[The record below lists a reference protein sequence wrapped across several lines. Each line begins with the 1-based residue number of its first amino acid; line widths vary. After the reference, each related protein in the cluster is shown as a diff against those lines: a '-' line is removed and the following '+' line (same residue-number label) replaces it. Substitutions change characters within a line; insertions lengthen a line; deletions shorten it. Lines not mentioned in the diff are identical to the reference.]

1 MSKDPSSSAPE
12 TSRGQPKKNKPAQR
26 RDDPAPA
33 ILMPSG
39 QADDAPPE
47 LLRPAPRAA
56 GRDQILR
63 ALPSSIDAEKAVLG
77 CLLRSPNDPE
87 VISAVVEAL
96 AGSDA
101 FHVPAH
107 RLLYETLLELSGRP
121 DPFDLVALTQIL
133 ADRKRLEEAGGHG
146 YLASLIT
153 HGTVP
158 SLLGSYLELVTKKS
172 TLRSIIAACS
182 ESVQEAY
189 ENQEEVD
196 GVLDRTEE
204 RILAIRDRRGGRDIP
219 AMFEQ
224 VRRAVDYIEVML
236 RNRGRITG
244 LSSGFTGLDEVTSGF
259 QAGQMIVIAARPSMG
274 KTSLALNIVEH
285 VALHE
290 RRPVAVFSLEMP
302 SIQLVL
308 RVLCSQANLSLSELQ
323 RGFLREGDFPAIMH
337 AAGTLSEAG
346 LFIDDSPAL
355 SITEVRSKARRLKKR
370 HNIELVVIDYLQLM
384 RSTSRR
390 AQESRQIEMSEISAS
405 VKALAKELDLPVVVL
420 AQLNRGPEN
429 RGGKPKLSDLR
440 ESGAIEQ
447 DADVVGLLFREK
459 YYAEDEAQ
467 EERAAGRALLDVA
480 KNRNGPTG
488 KVKLTFLDQQ
498 MRFVDR
504 IDDDDEE
511 ES

>member
-1 MSKDPSSSAPE
+1 MSSDPSSSDSQGSSPPPRKPKSSKRREDAARPKY
-12 TSRGQPKKNKPAQR
+12 SGQP
-26 RDDPAPA
+26 D
-33 ILMPSG
+33 
-39 QADDAPPE
+39 DDAPPE
-47 LLRPAPRAA
+47 LLRPAARAA
-56 GRDQILR
+56 GRDQVLR

-87 VISAVVEAL
+87 VISSVVEGL
-96 AGSDA
+96 AGADS

-121 DPFDLVALTQIL
+121 DPFDLVALTQTL
-133 ADRKRLEEAGGHG
+133 VDRKRLEEAGGHG

-158 SLLGSYLELVTKKS
+158 SLLGSYLELVSKKS
-172 TLRSIIAACS
+172 TLRSIIGACS

-196 GVLDRTEE
+196 AVLDRTEE

-236 RNRGRITG
+236 HNRGRITG
-244 LSSGFTGLDEVTSGF
+244 LSSGFTGLDELTSGF
-259 QAGQMIVIAARPSMG
+259 QGGQMIVIAARPSMG

-308 RVLCSQANLSLSELQ
+308 RLLCSQANLSLSELQ

-346 LFIDDSPAL
+346 LFIDDSAAL

-370 HNIELVVIDYLQLM
+370 HDIQLVVIDYLQLM

-459 YYAEDEAQ
+459 YYAEDETQ
-467 EERAAGRALLDVA
+467 EEQAAGRALLDVA

-488 KVKLTFLDQQ
+488 KVKLTFLDQH

-504 IDDDDEE
+504 IDDDEE
-511 ES
+511 DS